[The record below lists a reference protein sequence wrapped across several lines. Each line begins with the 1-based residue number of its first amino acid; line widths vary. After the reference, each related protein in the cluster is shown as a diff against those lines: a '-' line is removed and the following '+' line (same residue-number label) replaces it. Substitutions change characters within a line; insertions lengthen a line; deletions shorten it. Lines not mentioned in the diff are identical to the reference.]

1 MEPFDAKEKD
11 FSFNVFQTTKDVITE
26 ISETAIDEKDC
37 NTVWRFVLEFN
48 ELSRFI
54 EGKLK

>member
-1 MEPFDAKEKD
+1 MEPLNDKEKD
-11 FSFNVFQTTKDVITE
+11 FSFDIFQTTKDVVRE
-26 ISETAIDEKDC
+26 INETAIDEKDC
-37 NTVWRFVLEFN
+37 GILWRFVLEFN